1 LTGTERGILQRLI
14 ALHQHL
20 AAAGFDHAVGG
31 ALALS
36 QHVSPPRGTADIDFN
51 VTADPAHPER
61 LLAALPREVEVH
73 AGADEHLQSSGQVRL
88 WWKSPTLATPVDLFL
103 PQHPTFHHL
112 VVERAEPTD
121 FLGTEIKTLTPTDL
135 MVFKMLCNR
144 RKDWADIESLL
155 RCGAADTAEAA
166 EWVASILGPDD
177 PRLAQLQAV
186 IDELAD
192 EAVDPSR
199 MALVYA
205 GGVLMN

>member
-1 LTGTERGILQRLI
+1 MTGAESGLLHRLI
-14 ALHQHL
+14 AVHQHL
-20 AAAGFDHAVGG
+20 VAAGFDHAIGG

-36 QHVSPPRGTADIDFN
+36 QHVSPPRGTADIDLN

-73 AGADEHLQSSGQVRL
+73 AGAAEQLPSSGQVRL

-112 VVERAEPTD
+112 VVERAEPTVL
-121 FLGTEIKTLTPTDL
+121 LGTEIKTLTVTDL

-155 RCGAADTAEAA
+155 RCGAGDTAEAA
-166 EWVASILGPDD
+166 EWVASIIGPDD
-177 PRLAQLQAV
+177 PRLAQLQEIV
-186 IDELAD
+186 NELA
-192 EAVDPSR
+192 ENT
-199 MALVYA
+199 A
-205 GGVLMN
+205 GP

>member
-1 LTGTERGILQRLI
+1 MTGTECGVLQRLI

-31 ALALS
+31 ALALA
-36 QHVSPPRGTADIDFN
+36 QHVSPPRGTADIDLN
-51 VTADPAHPER
+51 ITADPAHPER

-73 AGADEHLQSSGQVRL
+73 ARAAEQLQSSGQVRL

-112 VVERAEPTD
+112 VVERAEPTV
-121 FLGTEIKTLTPTDL
+121 FLGTEIKTLTATDL

-155 RCGAADTAEAA
+155 RCGAGDSGEAA

-177 PRLAQLQAV
+177 PCLGQLQE
-186 IDELAD
+186 ISDELAED
-192 EAVDPSR
+192 T
-199 MALVYA
+199 A
-205 GGVLMN
+205 GP

>member
-1 LTGTERGILQRLI
+1 VTGTEHGLLHRLI
-14 ALHQHL
+14 AVHQHL

-36 QHVSPPRGTADIDFN
+36 QHVFPPRGTADIALN

-73 AGADEHLQSSGQVRL
+73 TGAAEQLQSSGQVRL
-88 WWKSPTLATPVDLFL
+88 WWQSPTLATPVDLFL

-112 VVERAEPTD
+112 IVERAEPTI
-121 FLGTEIKTLTPTDL
+121 FFGTEIKTLTATDL
-135 MVFKMLCNR
+135 MVFKMLSNR

-155 RCGAADTAEAA
+155 RCGAGDTAEAA

-177 PRLAQLQAV
+177 SRFAQLQEL
-186 IDELAD
+186 IDELAED
-192 EAVDPSR
+192 T
-199 MALVYA
+199 A
-205 GGVLMN
+205 GP